1 VTPAGSRPGPPE
13 PDAAPEP
20 ALERPGSPGELLRA
34 FHALALQGFGGVL
47 PVAQRELVER
57 RRWLSAS
64 EFLALLSLSQVLP
77 GPNIVNM
84 GLMIGQRFF
93 GWRGALAAV
102 TGLLAVPL
110 LLVLTLAVMFA
121 QAASVPAVAGALRG
135 MGIVAAG
142 LVLAMGV
149 KLAAPLRTSPLGR
162 PVVLGVAL
170 LAFLGLGV
178 WRWSMVT
185 VVLGLGG
192 ASVAWAFWRLRRR
205 G

>member
-1 VTPAGSRPGPPE
+1 
-13 PDAAPEP
+13 
-20 ALERPGSPGELLRA
+20 
-34 FHALALQGFGGVL
+34 
-47 PVAQRELVER
+47 VAQRELVER

-64 EFLALLSLSQVLP
+64 EFLALLSLCQVLP

-178 WRWSMVT
+178 WRWPMVT

-192 ASVAWAFWRLRRR
+192 ASVAWAGWRLHRR

>member
-1 VTPAGSRPGPPE
+1 VSRTGPLPDPTEPEAPSTPA
-13 PDAAPEP
+13 
-20 ALERPGSPGELLRA
+20 LTRPGSPGELLRA

-64 EFLALLSLSQVLP
+64 EFLALLSLCQVLP

-178 WRWSMVT
+178 WRWPMVT

-192 ASVAWAFWRLRRR
+192 ASVAWAGWRLHRR